1 MKLNNT
7 EINPW
12 INIPA
17 SDYEGH
23 MDSPAVG
30 QLKFLGELFKDVL
43 KNFEP
48 ASVAV
53 PGCATGNGFGYIDF
67 NITKKV
73 LAIDINP
80 EYIKILRERFKSSLQ
95 NIETVCADLDSF
107 EFGERKFD
115 LVHCALVFE
124 YIDTESFLKKTRK
137 ALNKNGRM
145 TVLLQLPYESSSP
158 VSATGFTSLK
168 SLEGFIRLLMP
179 EEFNTMAVSNGF
191 RGDSEK
197 ILTLESG
204 KTFWFGTYTKE

>member
-1 MKLNNT
+1 MNPDNT
-7 EINPW
+7 NINPW

-43 KNFEP
+43 KNFKP
-48 ASVAV
+48 GGIAV
-53 PGCATGNGFGYIDF
+53 PGCATGNGFEFIDF
-67 NITKKV
+67 NITNRV
-73 LAIDINP
+73 LAVDINP
-80 EYIKILRERFKSSLQ
+80 EYIKILSERFKIHLQ

-124 YIDTESFLKKTRK
+124 YIDTELFLKKINK
-137 ALNKNGRM
+137 ALNKGGHL

-158 VSATGFTSLK
+158 VSASGFNSLK
-168 SLEGFIRLLMP
+168 SLEGFIKLLPP
-179 EEFNTMAVSNGF
+179 EEFNTLAVSNGF

-204 KTFWFGTYTKE
+204 KTFWFGTYVKE